1 MARQQENSSISNSY
15 RRRRLHEIISILS
28 KYDIRHGLTPDKL
41 VRIIEA
47 LGPTYIKLGQIMAM
61 RQDILPPD
69 YCKALLKLQENVDPL
84 PFNEILSVLEA
95 EYRRNPATI
104 FTYIDP
110 EPLGSASIA
119 QVHRAELKSTGESVV
134 LKVQRPD
141 IYDRMAEDVAL
152 MERAAKI
159 MNVVS
164 KVSEVV
170 DFQMVI
176 KEMWAAAQKEMDFLI
191 EARNAEY
198 FYTLNKEVAYVTS
211 PVIFRE
217 YTTSKI
223 LVMNYIGGF
232 EISKTDDLK
241 KAGYDLN
248 DIAVKLCNNYMK
260 QVLTDGFFQADPHQ
274 GNIRIWDHK
283 IAWLDMGMMG
293 TLSHRDRSLLSQALE
308 AVATNNVESLK
319 AAFLMLGQQKGRID
333 HSALYIDISDML
345 DEYSSMEIADID
357 LARFM
362 DQMMP
367 ICSRNHIEM
376 PPGVTM
382 LVRGIVT
389 IEGVILDIAPEVSPI
404 QVFIAYVTQEEFE
417 DFDIK
422 VTAKKLL
429 RESLAA
435 GNAGLEIPVS
445 LQELLSVALKGQT
458 KLNIAITGSEE
469 PLSAISRMVNKV
481 VMCIIL
487 AAGIIGS
494 SFIATTNME
503 PKILGIPA
511 LGVLGYL
518 ICFILGLVI
527 VIDMYTQQKKL
538 DGK

>member
-1 MARQQENSSISNSY
+1 
-15 RRRRLHEIISILS
+15 
-28 KYDIRHGLTPDKL
+28 
-41 VRIIEA
+41 
-47 LGPTYIKLGQIMAM
+47 
-61 RQDILPPD
+61 
-69 YCKALLKLQENVDPL
+69 
-84 PFNEILSVLEA
+84 
-95 EYRRNPATI
+95 
-104 FTYIDP
+104 
-110 EPLGSASIA
+110 
-119 QVHRAELKSTGESVV
+119 
-134 LKVQRPD
+134 
-141 IYDRMAEDVAL
+141 
-152 MERAAKI
+152 
-159 MNVVS
+159 
-164 KVSEVV
+164 
-170 DFQMVI
+170 
-176 KEMWAAAQKEMDFLI
+176 
-191 EARNAEY
+191 
-198 FYTLNKEVAYVTS
+198 
-211 PVIFRE
+211 
-217 YTTSKI
+217 
-223 LVMNYIGGF
+223 
-232 EISKTDDLK
+232 
-241 KAGYDLN
+241 
-248 DIAVKLCNNYMK
+248 
-260 QVLTDGFFQADPHQ
+260 
-274 GNIRIWDHK
+274 
-283 IAWLDMGMMG
+283 
-293 TLSHRDRSLLSQALE
+293 
-308 AVATNNVESLK
+308 
-319 AAFLMLGQQKGRID
+319 
-333 HSALYIDISDML
+333 
-345 DEYSSMEIADID
+345 
-357 LARFM
+357 
-362 DQMMP
+362 
-367 ICSRNHIEM
+367 
-376 PPGVTM
+376 M